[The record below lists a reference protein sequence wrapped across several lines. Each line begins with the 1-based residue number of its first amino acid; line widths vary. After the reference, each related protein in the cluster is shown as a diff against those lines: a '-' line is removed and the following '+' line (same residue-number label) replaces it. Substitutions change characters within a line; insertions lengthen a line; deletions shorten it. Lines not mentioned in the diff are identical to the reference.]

1 MKQEIG
7 TAGMISSVFRN
18 RTELS
23 ERCPLVCSVVLCLD
37 LCIGLC
43 VDPVND
49 NLMMIQPNVIHSNWV
64 VILEMNSKSR
74 MNKKVERCIGWKNT
88 RKGVMMLQTCYVIVC
103 VAPIHHSSSSLQ
115 LSLGSRATDR
125 SRVADI
131 VPAKITF
138 PKGVCHFGSSKGRT
152 GP

>member
-74 MNKKVERCIGWKNT
+74 MNKKVKPQNDAYDGRIRERE
-88 RKGVMMLQTCYVIVC
+88 L
-103 VAPIHHSSSSLQ
+103 
-115 LSLGSRATDR
+115 
-125 SRVADI
+125 
-131 VPAKITF
+131 
-138 PKGVCHFGSSKGRT
+138 
-152 GP
+152 